1 MDLLSSSSNT
11 VTLQHLATLEQKII
25 FCPRAHDFV
34 KYVNVQLKAILVIA
48 CNVFLVLFWNAIF
61 VLKVSCFCNC
71 RFAYIE
77 FTTKESLSKA
87 LALNGSD
94 YAGQS
99 LVVDEASEPGGG
111 GGRGRGGFGGGRG
124 GDRGGG
130 RFGGRGGGRGNDR
143 GR

>member
-1 MDLLSSSSNT
+1 M
-11 VTLQHLATLEQKII
+11 
-25 FCPRAHDFV
+25 
-34 KYVNVQLKAILVIA
+34 KYVNVQLKSNLSD
-48 CNVFLVLFWNAIF
+48 CLQCFLVLFWNAIF
-61 VLKVSCFCNC
+61 VLKVSYFCNR

-87 LALNGSD
+87 LALNGAD

-143 GR
+143 GRSLKSVPSCFFK